1 MNQTHDSDKYV
12 SGWHE
17 GHEDLQQWAIL
28 GTQDYDMQSLS
39 LNELVAPKILLFL

>member
-12 SGWHE
+12 SAWHK
-17 GHEDLQQWAIL
+17 GQDHPQQWAIL
-28 GTQDYDMQSLS
+28 ETQDYEMQSLS